1 MNPAAERL
9 TGQTLAQAEHGPLRQ
24 VFVAR
29 DETTGEAIECPFER
43 AVHEGT
49 EGALPDR
56 TVLVRRDGVQMPVED
71 CVTPIRDEQGAV
83 AGAVMVF
90 RDVAAKRR
98 EEHRRAFLARVT
110 AELSS
115 SLDLAV
121 TLSTVAKLAVP
132 AIADVCAVDL
142 VEDGVVRSLATSH
155 VDPDKAPLVE
165 ELVRRRT
172 LLDPNAPHGVPA
184 VLRTGEPELVTDVS
198 QATIHAMTADEEL
211 RGLFAQAAFTSYI
224 AVPLKHGS
232 KVIGVIGLATVGSS
246 LRYDASDLCM
256 ATALA
261 DRASVALENDRLV
274 EDLHKARR
282 EADARRAEAELAN
295 RAKDEFLAMLGH
307 ELRNPLAPIVSA
319 LQLMK
324 LRAGGAVERERTIV
338 ERQVTHMVR
347 LVDDL
352 LDISRVTRGSIQLV
366 REPVEIAEVVAK
378 AIEMTS
384 PLLEQRRHDVVVSV
398 VPGLRVEGDAS
409 RLAQVVSNLINN
421 AAKYSHVGGRVWI
434 EAHRD
439 GEDEIVV
446 RVRDSGIGIDADTLP
461 RVFELFAQAPQA
473 LDRAQGG
480 LGIGLAIVRRLVELH
495 GGSVSARDQ
504 ARRVHGLWSRGGSSA
519 GARGGLRRAPG
530 EAGVAEDHPERDR
543 SPGAG
548 DHGNPFNTAIAN
560 DSFLE
565 TQQSSETTLPPAAL
579 PRRGHA
585 HRGPGDPGRA
595 ARVASDA
602 PRVAQLLLRTPR
614 APLLHSAKPAE
625 NRGRHR
631 MVAWVGLGPSNAER
645 HRHTVG
651 VPCDGRADHIDSPR
665 RPDEVGEGSRRCL
678 DGRIPVALARAD
690 GQPIAQRLT
699 CERVAARDIDSVDD
713 RRGAPFDGHVD
724 GDAMGVGLLA
734 HGHVGVGPRV
744 AHLAVARQHAL
755 EFLDHDVPSKER
767 PHRLRQGGAQLG
779 RAPEGLPSNV
789 RRIVHRD
796 APDPI
801 RAALVDDQYEHLPLV
816 LGLLGVGGHADVDE
830 SSVVIRG
837 LHQERCHLAKQVAAR
852 GLSLGQAGLEL
863 GIRDLRVALETY
875 RALLGFT
882 RELDARN
889 PRPRRRT
896 THDCERHQQAPA
908 HAHDHPPPNSNAS
921 WHPVDGVLVAGE
933 QRDIQHS
940 SAANA
945 RSVRTSCVPVDRSG
959 SPLELSCLRFERSGP
974 PFELSCLTFEQ
985 SGGQFERSCRSVDR
999 KRHSLELRRLSFEPT
1014 GHLLDPT
1021 GHSFEPKGGSFEPMG
1036 NVVERTDGPSFPS
1049 ALPFECVAR
1058 FASRGSEASTA
1069 GAEPVEQRGDAVE
1082 ELLARLH
1089 LRAAHVAPGDGHAER
1104 GTHLGVGAGSGG
1116 VASDASTALVAAA
1129 LADVEGD
1136 GAEGAADLLAQIT
1149 SEKVFLGVCG

>member
-121 TLSTVAKLAVP
+121 TLSTVAKLAMP

-495 GGSVSARDQ
+495 GGSVSARSD
-504 ARRVHGLWSRGGSSA
+504 
-519 GARGGLRRAPG
+519 
-530 EAGVAEDHPERDR
+530 
-543 SPGAG
+543 
-548 DHGNPFNTAIAN
+548 
-560 DSFLE
+560 
-565 TQQSSETTLPPAAL
+565 
-579 PRRGHA
+579 
-585 HRGPGDPGRA
+585 GPGRGSEFVVRLPALQRA
-595 ARVASDA
+595 ASDA
-602 PRVAQLLLRTPR
+602 SQT
-614 APLLHSAKPAE
+614 
-625 NRGRHR
+625 
-631 MVAWVGLGPSNAER
+631 GPSPAPAPERERVRILVVDDNADSRSCLVDALEMF
-645 HRHTVG
+645 G
-651 VPCDGRADHIDSPR
+651 YEAIEAADGAS
-665 RPDEVGEGSRRCL
+665 
-678 DGRIPVALARAD
+678 ALARATETLPSVALLDIGLPEMD
-690 GQPIAQRLT
+690 GY
-699 CERVAARDIDSVDD
+699 E
-713 RRGAPFDGHVD
+713 
-724 GDAMGVGLLA
+724 LA
-734 HGHVGVGPRV
+734 G
-744 AHLAVARQHAL
+744 
-755 EFLDHDVPSKER
+755 
-767 PHRLRQGGAQLG
+767 RLRALDGLDGIKLVAFTGYGLAADRARALAAGFDEHLVKPASLKIIQSVIDRL
-779 RAPEGLPSNV
+779 APE
-789 RRIVHRD
+789 IT
-796 APDPI
+796 
-801 RAALVDDQYEHLPLV
+801 
-816 LGLLGVGGHADVDE
+816 
-830 SSVVIRG
+830 
-837 LHQERCHLAKQVAAR
+837 
-852 GLSLGQAGLEL
+852 
-863 GIRDLRVALETY
+863 ETHS
-875 RALLGFT
+875 T
-882 RELDARN
+882 
-889 PRPRRRT
+889 PR
-896 THDCERHQQAPA
+896 
-908 HAHDHPPPNSNAS
+908 
-921 WHPVDGVLVAGE
+921 
-933 QRDIQHS
+933 
-940 SAANA
+940 
-945 RSVRTSCVPVDRSG
+945 
-959 SPLELSCLRFERSGP
+959 
-974 PFELSCLTFEQ
+974 
-985 SGGQFERSCRSVDR
+985 
-999 KRHSLELRRLSFEPT
+999 
-1014 GHLLDPT
+1014 
-1021 GHSFEPKGGSFEPMG
+1021 
-1036 NVVERTDGPSFPS
+1036 
-1049 ALPFECVAR
+1049 
-1058 FASRGSEASTA
+1058 
-1069 GAEPVEQRGDAVE
+1069 
-1082 ELLARLH
+1082 
-1089 LRAAHVAPGDGHAER
+1089 
-1104 GTHLGVGAGSGG
+1104 
-1116 VASDASTALVAAA
+1116 
-1129 LADVEGD
+1129 
-1136 GAEGAADLLAQIT
+1136 
-1149 SEKVFLGVCG
+1149 